1 MSTAVK
7 DRIDKWLPSIIAVLI
22 QLAAVSY
29 WGGTITA
36 RLGNVEAHSNSTTI
50 HMPLREKVDMF
61 VTRPEFAAEKAARTD
76 DRITMR
82 TIEQKLD
89 RLIERGSKGIE

>member
-1 MSTAVK
+1 MMSNALK
-7 DRIDKWLPSIIAVLI
+7 DRLDKWLPSIIAVLI

-36 RLGNVEAHSNSTTI
+36 RLGNVEAHSNSTAV
-50 HMPLREKVDMF
+50 HMPMREKVDMF
-61 VTRPEFAAEKAARTD
+61 VTRAEFVAEKHSRAD
-76 DRITMR
+76 DRLTMR

-89 RLIERGSKGIE
+89 RLIERGTKGD